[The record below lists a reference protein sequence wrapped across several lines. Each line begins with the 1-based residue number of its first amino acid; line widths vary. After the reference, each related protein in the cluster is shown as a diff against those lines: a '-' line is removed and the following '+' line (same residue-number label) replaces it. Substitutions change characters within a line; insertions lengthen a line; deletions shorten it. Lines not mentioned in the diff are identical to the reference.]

1 MPADADPVGPDV
13 LLDVR
18 DLAVEYPA
26 LRGRGRRLVLNGI
39 DLQVRTGETVGLIG
53 ESGSG
58 KTTLGR
64 AILGLV
70 TPSRGAIVFD
80 GEDITSASHRRRRAL
95 SAELQAVFQDPYS
108 SLNPARTV
116 LQSLAEPVAVHR
128 RLRRADAERDVTLM
142 LRRVG
147 MPPEAAH
154 RYPREFSGGQ
164 RQRIAI
170 ARALMVS
177 PRLVICDEP
186 LSALDLSVQAQ
197 ILNLLAELQA
207 ESGVSY
213 LLISHDLAVVRHLA
227 HRVAVLHDGRI
238 AESGSTAEVIAAP
251 SHPYTRELIEAAPRP
266 DPAQQRARRR
276 AQLATASASPPAS
289 PATPGPDATAPAEA
303 GHQGPQSHPSDSVY
317 RLAPSGHRPVT
328 HSRVSRSARMK
339 GNQQR

>member
-1 MPADADPVGPDV
+1 MPADAGP
-13 LLDVR
+13 LLEVR
-18 DLAVEYPA
+18 DLAAEYPN
-26 LRGRGRRLVLNGI
+26 LHGRGRRRVLDGI
-39 DLQVRTGETVGLIG
+39 DLQVGPAETVGLIG

-64 AILGLV
+64 AILGLIA
-70 TPSRGAIVFD
+70 PSRGSILFNS
-80 GEDITSASHRRRRAL
+80 EDITSAGRRRRRSL
-95 SAELQAVFQDPYS
+95 SAELQVVFQDPYS

-116 LQSLAEPVAVHR
+116 LQTLAEPVSVHR
-128 RLRRADAERDVTLM
+128 RLRRADAEREVASM

-197 ILNLLAELQA
+197 ILNLLGELQA

-227 HRVAVLHDGRI
+227 HRVAVMRDGRI
-238 AESGSTAEVIAAP
+238 VESGSTSEVIAAP
-251 SHPYTRELIEAAPRP
+251 AHPYTRELIDAAPRP

-276 AQLATASASPPAS
+276 AQQATSCPSSPTPQCPDPA
-289 PATPGPDATAPAEA
+289 APVRA
-303 GHQGPQSHPSDSVY
+303 
-317 RLAPSGHRPVT
+317 
-328 HSRVSRSARMK
+328 ARTK
-339 GNQQR
+339 GNQQL